1 MAEDLFFDG
10 DFGGVGE
17 FEAVG
22 AEELDAVVLP
32 GIVGGGDDYSGG
44 EFVGV
49 GEEGYGGGGDDSGG
63 LYGGASGDEAG
74 GEGGGDPG
82 AGFAGVHAEEDFGG
96 CSEMM
101 GEGDADGVD
110 GGGVERGLAGDGS
123 DAVGAEELLHM
134 DQGTRYLGAGY
145 QAMECQGRDVHAIEP
160 SIAGRQHLVRSLRTQ
175 SSCGDFGFEGAW
187 GEAGGDGLAGGGFG
201 GVAEDL
207 AFGVVDDGVA
217 AV

>member
-1 MAEDLFFDG
+1 MAEDFGFDG

-32 GIVGGGDDYSGG
+32 GIVGGGDDYTGG

-49 GEEGYGGGGDDSGG
+49 SEEGDGGSGDDSGG

-74 GEGGGDPG
+74 GEGGCDPG
-82 AGFAGVHAEEDFGG
+82 AGLAGVHAEEDFGG

-101 GEGDADGVD
+101 GESDADGVD

-123 DAVGAEELLHM
+123 DAVGAEESFHCVCFSNFIIRVFGVGCRGFVAKEQAKAKTNAGSLHCAI
-134 DQGTRYLGAGY
+134 DDEAVHRS
-145 QAMECQGRDVHAIEP
+145 GRDDGNFRADGERTGNCVWGYDWCRWFLLRLSE
-160 SIAGRQHLVRSLRTQ
+160 SLWLDVR
-175 SSCGDFGFEGAW
+175 
-187 GEAGGDGLAGGGFG
+187 
-201 GVAEDL
+201 
-207 AFGVVDDGVA
+207 
-217 AV
+217 